1 MGFFEDRDDLG
12 PPPEPFRI
20 GGGDLR
26 SPIPLRWVGVVAA
39 LLVAF
44 IVLSVA
50 KGIYVDVLWFDSVGY
65 GSVFRTVIISKI
77 VLFVLG
83 FSITALVLGL
93 NIWVARRLAPE
104 GEEESFI
111 EEVDPAAIR
120 RIVTIL
126 LVAGTL
132 FMAVI
137 FGSVAGGSWET
148 ILSWLNGVSFGQT
161 DPQFNKDISFYIF
174 DLPAY
179 HFLQG
184 WFLAL
189 MIVSTLASAAVY
201 ALSLSLQRFE
211 LNITRGMRIH
221 LSLLVGLILLLIAV
235 STYLSIFDLVSSPGG
250 IVFGAT
256 YTDVNARLPVRY
268 ILLALAIIA
277 GLVTI
282 ANGFLSN
289 SGYRLP
295 IFAFGLWA
303 IAGIAG
309 GLIYPGF
316 VQRVQVEPN
325 EREREE
331 RFIARNIDATRF
343 AYGLNLID
351 EQPFPAEARVTLEE
365 VEANPA
371 TIDNI
376 RLVDPRPL
384 RDTFQQLQAIRPFYE
399 FRDVDVDRYVLD
411 GITQQVMLSARELDS
426 SRTETN
432 WTRQRLQLTHGYGA
446 VVAPVNDEGTDG
458 LPNLL
463 TADIPPV
470 SETLPITEEGAR
482 IYFGELTND
491 YVIVNTDEP
500 EFDYPVGEG
509 NAETFYG
516 EDQGIKLSGF
526 LRRFSLFWELNDWN
540 LMISGQ
546 VSADSRLLM
555 NRSLTQRI
563 GEVAP
568 FLILDADPYLVI
580 EPDGTL
586 MWIQDAYTTARDY
599 PYSQPTNLRGVGSIN
614 YVRNSVK
621 ITVDAITGEMTFY
634 LIDPDDPIAATWAKI
649 FPDLFAADA
658 EMPDHVREHL
668 RYPLDLF
675 KLQAEVYRLYH
686 ITDSSVFFIGEDVW
700 NIPTEKFRQQ
710 EQTVE
715 PYYVIMKLPGEE
727 SEEFVLILPFTPRN
741 RQNTVAWMAGRSDG
755 DALGSLKAFRFPTDD
770 LVFGPAQ
777 IEARIDQ
784 NPGISQQITLWDQS
798 GSEVIRGNL
807 LMIPVG
813 DSFLYVEPIYLQ
825 AESSRLPELQR
836 VVVANGNQIA
846 MEPTFRAALNVV
858 FDLQASSLPGAGVGS
873 GSTGTTP
880 TPTPTATP
888 SSTAEPGSISELLQR
903 AREASA
909 ASQSELNRLNDLLDQ
924 IDDQLGDT
932 N

>member
-1 MGFFEDRDDLG
+1 MGFFEDREDLG

-26 SPIPLRWVGVVAA
+26 SPIPLRWIGVVAA
-39 LLVAF
+39 ILIGF
-44 IVLSVA
+44 IALSVA

-65 GSVFRTVIISKI
+65 AGVFKVQIFAKI
-77 VLFVLG
+77 VLFSLGFVITASVLG
-83 FSITALVLGL
+83 A
-93 NIWVARRLAPE
+93 NIWIARRLAPQ

-126 LVAGTL
+126 LVAATL

-148 ILSWLNGVSFGQT
+148 ILSWRNGVSFGFT
-161 DPQFNKDISFYIF
+161 DPQFDRDISFYLF

-189 MIVSTLASAAVY
+189 MIVSTLAAAAVY

-221 LSLLVGLILLLIAV
+221 LSLLVGIILLLIAL
-235 STYLSIFDLVSSPGG
+235 STYLGIFDLVSSPGG

-282 ANGFLSN
+282 ANGVLSEN
-289 SGYRLP
+289 GYRLP
-295 IFAFGLWA
+295 LFAFGLWA
-303 IAGIAG
+303 FIGILG

-331 RFIARNIDATRF
+331 QFIARNIGATRF
-343 AYGLNLID
+343 AYGLDNID
-351 EQPFPAEARVTLEE
+351 EQPFPAEAEVTLQEIQDNQTT
-365 VEANPA
+365 V
-371 TIDNI
+371 DNI

-384 RDTFQQLQAIRPFYE
+384 RDTFKQLQAIRPFYD
-399 FRDVDVDRYVLD
+399 FADVDVDRYVIN
-411 GITQQVMLSARELDS
+411 GTTQQVMLSARELNADS
-426 SRTETN
+426 GGN

-458 LPNLL
+458 LPDLI
-463 TADIPPV
+463 TQDIPPV
-470 SETLPITEEGAR
+470 SEVLPITEDGAR
-482 IYFGELTND
+482 IYFGELTDD
-491 YVIVNTDEP
+491 YVIVNTNEP
-500 EFDYPVGEG
+500 EFDYPLGEG
-509 NAETFYG
+509 NSETFYS

-526 LRRFSLFWELNDWN
+526 IRRFALFWELNDWN

-546 VSADSRLLM
+546 LSADSRLLM

-568 FLILDADPYLVI
+568 FLLLDRDPYIVI

-586 MWIQDAYTTARDY
+586 IWIQDAYTTAVDY
-599 PYSQPTNLRGVGSIN
+599 PYSQPTGVAGVGTVN
-614 YVRNSVK
+614 YIRNSVK
-621 ITVDAITGEMTFY
+621 VTVDAVTGEMVFY
-634 LIDPDDPIAATWAKI
+634 IIDPDDPVVATWAKI
-649 FPDLFAADA
+649 FPGLFTDA
-658 EMPDHVREHL
+658 SEMPAHVQEHL

-675 KLQAEVYRLYH
+675 QIQSEVYRRYH
-686 ITDSSVFFIGEDVW
+686 ITDPSVFFIGEDVW

-710 EQTVE
+710 EQPVQ
-715 PYYVIMKLPGEE
+715 PYYVIMRLPGEE
-727 SEEFVLILPFTPRN
+727 TEEFVLILPFTPRN

-755 DALGSLKAFRFPTDD
+755 EALGTLKAYRFPTGD

-807 LMIPVG
+807 LMIPIG

-825 AESSRLPELQR
+825 AESSRLPQLQR

-846 MEPTFRAALNVV
+846 MEPTFKEALSVV
-858 FDLQASSLPGAGVGS
+858 LGQRASSLPGSSGIFDPGS
-873 GSTGTTP
+873 GTTDP
-880 TPTPTATP
+880 TPTPSATA
-888 SSTAEPGSISELLQR
+888 TAEPGSIIELLQQ
-903 AREASA
+903 AQEASL
-909 ASQSELNRLNDLLDQ
+909 ASEAELERLRGILE
-924 IDDQLGDT
+924 QLERALQ
-932 N
+932 NPPN

>member
-26 SPIPLRWVGVVAA
+26 SPIPLRWVGVAA
-39 LLVAF
+39 AILVAF
-44 IVLSVA
+44 IALSVA
-50 KGIYVDVLWFDSVGY
+50 KSIYVDVLWFDSVGY
-65 GSVFRTVIISKI
+65 AGVFRTVIVAKI

-83 FSITALVLGL
+83 FTVTAGVLGA
-93 NIWVARRLAPE
+93 NIWIARRLAPE

-111 EEVDPAAIR
+111 EEVDPRAIR

-161 DPQFNKDISFYIF
+161 DPQFNRDISFYLF

-189 MIVSTLASAAVY
+189 MIVTTLAAAAVY
-201 ALSLSLQRFE
+201 ALTLSLQRFE
-211 LNITRGMRIH
+211 LNITPGMRIH
-221 LSLLVGLILLLIAV
+221 MSVLVGLILLLIAV

-282 ANGFLSN
+282 VNGFLST

-295 IFAFGLWA
+295 LFAFGLWA

-309 GLIYPGF
+309 GLIYPSF
-316 VQRVQVEPN
+316 VQRVQVVPN
-325 EREREE
+325 EIEREE
-331 RFIARNIDATRF
+331 RFIARNITATRA
-343 AYGLNLID
+343 AYSLEIEPD
-351 EQPFPAEARVTLEE
+351 PFPAEARVTLEE
-365 VEANPA
+365 VEANPT

-384 RDTFQQLQAIRPFYE
+384 RDTLQQLQAIRPFYE
-399 FRDVDVDRYVLD
+399 FRDVDVDRYELNGV
-411 GITQQVMLSARELDS
+411 TQQVMLSARELDS
-426 SRTETN
+426 SRTEAN

-458 LPNLL
+458 LPNLI
-463 TADIPPV
+463 TEDIPPV
-470 SETLPITEEGAR
+470 SDVLPISEDGAR
-482 IYFGELTND
+482 IYFGELTDD
-491 YVIVNTDEP
+491 YVIVNSNEP
-500 EFDYPVGEG
+500 EFDYPVGDG
-509 NAETFYG
+509 NEETFYA
-516 EDQGIKLSGF
+516 EDQGIKLGGF
-526 LRRFSLFWELNDWN
+526 LRRFALFWELNDWN

-546 VSADSRLLM
+546 LSSDSRVLM

-563 GEVAP
+563 GAVAP
-568 FLILDADPYLVI
+568 FLVLDRDPYLVI

-599 PYSQPTNLRGVGSIN
+599 PYSQPTNLRGQTIN

-634 LIDPDDPIAATWAKI
+634 LIDPDDPVAATWKKI
-649 FPDLFAADA
+649 FPDLFTDAA
-658 EMPDHVREHL
+658 EMPEHVREHL

-675 KLQAEVYRLYH
+675 SVQAEVYRLYH
-686 ITDSSVFFIGEDVW
+686 IQDPRVFFIGEDTW

-715 PYYVIMKLPGEE
+715 PYYVIMQLPGEHT
-727 SEEFVLILPFTPRN
+727 EEFVLILPFTPRN

-755 DALGSLKAFRFPTDD
+755 EALGTLKAFRFPTDD

-813 DSFLYVEPIYLQ
+813 DSFLFVEPIYLQ
-825 AESSRLPELQR
+825 AESSRLPQLQR

-846 MEPTFRAALNVV
+846 MEPTFEDALRVV
-858 FDLQASSLPGAGVGS
+858 FGLQASSLPGASGS
-873 GSTGTTP
+873 GGGGSTPTP
-880 TPTPTATP
+880 TPTPTATAAP
-888 SSTAEPGSISELLQR
+888 MGSIAELIQQ
-903 AREASA
+903 AREASE
-909 ASQSELNRLNDLLDQ
+909 ASERELQRLNDLLDEIQ
-924 IDDQLGDT
+924 RQLEQG

>member
-12 PPPEPFRI
+12 PPREPFRI
-20 GGGDLR
+20 GDGDLR
-26 SPIPLRWVGVVAA
+26 SPIPLRWIGVAA
-39 LLVAF
+39 AILVAF

-50 KGIYVDVLWFDSVGY
+50 KGIFVDVLWFDSVGY
-65 GSVFRTVIISKI
+65 AGVFRTVIISKI
-77 VLFVLG
+77 ILFSVGFFITAIVLG
-83 FSITALVLGL
+83 A
-93 NIWVARRLAPE
+93 NIWIARRLAPE

-137 FGSVAGGSWET
+137 FGSVAGGSWAT
-148 ILSWLNGVSFGQT
+148 ILSWLNGVSFGET
-161 DPQFNKDISFYIF
+161 DPQFNKDISFYVF
-174 DLPAY
+174 DLPAF
-179 HFLQG
+179 HLLQG

-189 MIVSTLASAAVY
+189 MIVSTLGATAVY
-201 ALSLSLQRFE
+201 ALSLSLQGFE

-221 LSLLVGLILLLIAV
+221 LSILVGLILLLIAV

-282 ANGFLSN
+282 ANGFLS
-289 SGYRLP
+289 SAGYRLP

-309 GLIYPGF
+309 GLIYPSF
-316 VQRVQVEPN
+316 IQNIQVEPN

-331 RFIARNIDATRF
+331 QFIARNIDATRR
-343 AYGLNLID
+343 AYGLDMID
-351 EQPFPAEARVTLEE
+351 EQPFPAEAEVTLAEL
-365 VEANPA
+365 EANQA
-371 TIDNI
+371 TVDNI

-399 FRDVDVDRYVLD
+399 FQDIDVDRYVLD
-411 GITQQVMLSARELDS
+411 GQTQQVMLAARELDV
-426 SRTETN
+426 SRTEAN
-432 WTRQRLQLTHGYGA
+432 WTRERLQLTHGYGA

-458 LPNLL
+458 LPDLI
-463 TADIPPV
+463 TEDIPPV
-470 SETLPITEEGAR
+470 SDLLPITEEGAR
-482 IYFGELTND
+482 IYFGELTNS
-491 YVIVNTDEP
+491 YVIVNTNEA

-509 NAETFYG
+509 NAETFYS

-526 LRRFSLFWELNDWN
+526 IRRFALFWELNDWN

-546 VSADSRLLM
+546 ISADSRLLM
-555 NRSLTQRI
+555 NRSLIQRI
-563 GEVAP
+563 SEVAP
-568 FLILDADPYLVI
+568 FLVLDQDPYIVI
-580 EPDGTL
+580 QPDGTL
-586 MWIQDAYTTARDY
+586 IWIQDAYTTARDY
-599 PYSQPTNLRGVGSIN
+599 PYSQPTNFRGVGTIN
-614 YVRNSVK
+614 YIRNSVK
-621 ITVDAITGEMTFY
+621 ITVDAITGEMVFY
-634 LIDPDDPIAATWAKI
+634 RIDENDSVAATWAKI
-649 FPDLFAADA
+649 FPDLFTADA
-658 EMPDHVREHL
+658 EMPAHIREHL

-675 KLQAEVYRLYH
+675 QVQAEVYRLYH
-686 ITDSSVFFIGEDVW
+686 ITDANVFFIGEDVW

-710 EQTVE
+710 EQTVQ
-715 PYYVIMKLPGEE
+715 PYYVIMRLPGEE
-727 SEEFVLILPFTPRN
+727 AEEFVLILPFTPRN

-755 DALGSLKAFRFPTDD
+755 TVLGSMKAFRFPTDD

-807 LMIPVG
+807 LMIPIG

-825 AESSRLPELQR
+825 AESSRLPQLQR

-846 MEPTFRAALNVV
+846 MEPTFKDALRVV
-858 FDLQASSLPGAGVGS
+858 FGQQVSSLPGSVLG
-873 GSTGTTP
+873 GTATP
-880 TPTPTATP
+880 TPTPSATATQAAG
-888 SSTAEPGSISELLQR
+888 TIGELLQL
-903 AREASA
+903 AREASE
-909 ASQSELNRLNDLLDQ
+909 ASEAELQRLRDLLDQ
-924 IDDQLGDT
+924 IADQLGET

>member
-26 SPIPLRWVGVVAA
+26 SPIPLRWVGVAA
-39 LLVAF
+39 AILVAF
-44 IVLSVA
+44 IALSVA

-65 GSVFRTVIISKI
+65 AGVFRTVIIAKI
-77 VLFVLG
+77 ILFILGFAITAGVLG
-83 FSITALVLGL
+83 A
-93 NIWVARRLAPE
+93 NIWIARRLAPE

-148 ILSWLNGVSFGQT
+148 ILSWLNGVSFGET
-161 DPQFNKDISFYIF
+161 DPQFNKDISFYLF

-189 MIVSTLASAAVY
+189 MIVTALAAAAVY
-201 ALSLSLQRFE
+201 ALTLSLQRFE
-211 LNITRGMRIH
+211 LNITQGMRIH
-221 LSLLVGLILLLIAV
+221 MSILVGLILLLIAV

-289 SGYRLP
+289 AGYRLP

-309 GLIYPGF
+309 GLIYPSF

-325 EREREE
+325 EIEREE
-331 RFIARNIDATRF
+331 QYIARNITATRE
-343 AYGLNLID
+343 AYGLEIEPN
-351 EQPFPAEARVTLEE
+351 QFPAEARVTLEE
-365 VEANPA
+365 VRANPT

-376 RLVDPRPL
+376 RLLDPRPL

-399 FRDVDVDRYVLD
+399 FRDVDVDRYELNGV
-411 GITQQVMLSARELDS
+411 TQQVMLSARELDS

-458 LPNLL
+458 LPDLI
-463 TADIPPV
+463 TEDIPPI
-470 SETLPITEEGAR
+470 SDTLPITEDGAR
-482 IYFGELTND
+482 IYFGELTDD
-491 YVIVNTDEP
+491 YVIVNSNEA
-500 EFDYPVGEG
+500 EFDYPLGEG
-509 NAETFYG
+509 NEETFYSAD
-516 EDQGIKLSGF
+516 EGIKLGGF
-526 LRRFSLFWELNDWN
+526 FRRFALFWELNDWN
-540 LMISGQ
+540 LMISSQ
-546 VSADSRLLM
+546 LSSDSRLLM

-568 FLILDADPYLVI
+568 FLVLDRDPYLVI

-586 MWIQDAYTTARDY
+586 VWIQDAYTTARDY
-599 PYSQPTNLRGVGSIN
+599 PYSQPTSLRGETVN

-621 ITVDAITGEMTFY
+621 ITVDAITGDMTFY
-634 LIDPDDPIAATWAKI
+634 LIDPNDPVAATWDKI
-649 FPDLFAADA
+649 FPDLFTDES
-658 EMPDHVREHL
+658 EMPDHIREHL
-668 RYPLDLF
+668 RYPLDQF
-675 KLQAEVYRLYH
+675 QVQAEVYRLYH
-686 ITDSSVFFIGEDVW
+686 IQNPRVFFIGEDTW

-715 PYYVIMKLPGEE
+715 PYYVIMQLPGEE
-727 SEEFVLILPFTPRN
+727 TEEFVLILPFTPRN

-755 DALGSLKAFRFPTDD
+755 DALGTLKAFRFPTDD

-846 MEPTFRAALNVV
+846 MEPTFEDALNVV
-858 FDLQASSLPGAGVGS
+858 FGLQASSLPGSSGS
-873 GSTGTTP
+873 GGGGGSTP
-880 TPTPTATP
+880 TPTPTATSTPAP
-888 SSTAEPGSISELLQR
+888 SGSISELLQQ
-903 AREASA
+903 AREASE
-909 ASQSELNRLNDLLDQ
+909 ASERELQRLNDLLDEIQ
-924 IDDQLGDT
+924 RQLDEG